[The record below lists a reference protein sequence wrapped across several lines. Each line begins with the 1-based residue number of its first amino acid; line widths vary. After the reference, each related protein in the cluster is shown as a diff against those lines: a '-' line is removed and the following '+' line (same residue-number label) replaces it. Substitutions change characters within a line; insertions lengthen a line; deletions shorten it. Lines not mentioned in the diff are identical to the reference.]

1 MAVNLKKTDI
11 EETNSQGKNKMLRN
25 FPSAFEIFKKINQT
39 KTKRI
44 NQKPSLSFHF
54 AYYSINSILS
64 FKVEV
69 ISNSSIYIGPRIRGK
84 SSVWSTICTLN
95 TSTAVGVINK
105 KKQNTHA
112 RKKKYKSKNKTNEIK
127 TTPLPP
133 PPPKKNPNKTA

>member
-1 MAVNLKKTDI
+1 MRKRTVKEKI
-11 EETNSQGKNKMLRN
+11 KCYVIS
-25 FPSAFEIFKKINQT
+25 PSAFEIFKKINQT

-69 ISNSSIYIGPRIRGK
+69 ISNSTIYIGPRIRGK

-127 TTPLPP
+127 TTP
-133 PPPKKNPNKTA
+133 KKKTTTKLHSLFYKQEEMR